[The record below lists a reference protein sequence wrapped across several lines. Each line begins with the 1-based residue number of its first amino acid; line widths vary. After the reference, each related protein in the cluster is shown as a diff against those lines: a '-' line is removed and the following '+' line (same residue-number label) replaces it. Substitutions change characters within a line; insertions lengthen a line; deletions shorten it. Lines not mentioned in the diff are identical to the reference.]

1 MKVSSPTAQIDER
14 LLNQARD
21 FDLDALAAIYD
32 RYEAKIFSYVF
43 HRVGD
48 ANVAQDLTAQVFLR
62 MLEAIQHEQAWRSS
76 FSGWLYRIAHNL
88 VIDHYRSR
96 GRTNQVSFEDTPML
110 VATTQDPF
118 AAAETQWTAEAL
130 RTAIN
135 RLTEE
140 QAQIVTLRFLE
151 GLSIADVA
159 AATGKTEGA
168 VKALQY
174 RAVMSLRRLL
184 EHQV

>member
-1 MKVSSPTAQIDER
+1 
-14 LLNQARD
+14 
-21 FDLDALAAIYD
+21 
-32 RYEAKIFSYVF
+32 
-43 HRVGD
+43 
-48 ANVAQDLTAQVFLR
+48 
-62 MLEAIQHEQAWRSS
+62 
-76 FSGWLYRIAHNL
+76 
-88 VIDHYRSR
+88 
-96 GRTNQVSFEDTPML
+96 ML